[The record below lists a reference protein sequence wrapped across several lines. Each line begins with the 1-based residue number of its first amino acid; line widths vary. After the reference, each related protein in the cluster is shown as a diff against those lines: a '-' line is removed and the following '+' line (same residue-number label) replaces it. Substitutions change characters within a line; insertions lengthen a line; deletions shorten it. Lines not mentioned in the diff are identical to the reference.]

1 MTEGG
6 ENKLRRFFGL
16 AARAFILAS
25 LAAVILPMPLYVR
38 SLSNA
43 QYIVWMARLSW
54 VLLLTVGVVAVLLLV
69 GFITSQQQKKT
80 RKTR

>member
-6 ENKLRRFFGL
+6 KSKLKRFFGL
-16 AARAFILAS
+16 AARAFIMAS
-25 LAAVILPMPLYVR
+25 VAAVILPMPLYVR
-38 SLSNA
+38 NLSNA
-43 QYIVWMARLSW
+43 QYIVWVARLSW
-54 VLLLTVGVVAVLLLV
+54 VLLLTVGVVAVLLLA

>member
-1 MTEGG
+1 MTEDGK
-6 ENKLRRFFGL
+6 NKLWWFFGV

-25 LAAVILPMPLYVR
+25 VAAVILPMPLYVR

-43 QYIVWMARLSW
+43 QYIVWVARLSW
-54 VLLLTVGVVAVLLLV
+54 VLLLTVGVVAVLLLA